1 MDRLVSTPTV
11 SPAEQNADKQG
22 LETDIAA
29 GRRATLVV
37 NARSREGQRHFD
49 RACELLSNAG
59 FTLDAA
65 HAVKDPG
72 QLDTIVCEAIAVG
85 AGLVAVGGGDG
96 TLSSISRHF
105 IGSTAV
111 LGLLPLGTANC
122 FARSLGV
129 PMDLGGAIDV
139 LATGH
144 VAKIDLGRIGEHY
157 FTNAAAIGL
166 PASIGET
173 IPHALKAVL
182 GRVGYFAWAM
192 WCLARLRP
200 FECTLTTGGGP
211 RTFHALEVRI
221 SNGPYLGGLEVAPEA
236 SVESE
241 RLVVQIVTGRSI
253 LPLVRS
259 WALSAFGRPGGD
271 AIVSVRIARAWIET
285 DPPMSV
291 SIDGE
296 VLTKTPIE
304 ISVARHVLKV
314 IVPADRTDL
323 Q

>member
-1 MDRLVSTPTV
+1 MSAATV
-11 SPAEQNADKQG
+11 SPAVRNADERA
-22 LETDIAA
+22 LTADVAA
-29 GRRATLVV
+29 RRRATLVV
-37 NARSREGQRHFD
+37 NAQSRQGQRHFD

-59 FTLDAA
+59 FILDAA

-72 QLDTIVCEAIAVG
+72 QLDTIICEAIAGG
-85 AGLVAVGGGDG
+85 ARLVAVGGGDG

-105 IGSTAV
+105 IGKPAV

-122 FARSLGV
+122 FARSLGI
-129 PMDLGGAIDV
+129 PMDLAGAVDV

-144 VAKIDLGRIGEHY
+144 VANIDLGRIGDRY

-166 PASIGET
+166 PALIGET
-173 IPHALKAVL
+173 APHALKAVL
-182 GRVGYFAWAM
+182 GRIGYFAWAM
-192 WCLARLRP
+192 WCLARFRP
-200 FECTLTTGGGP
+200 FDCTLIDGDVP
-211 RTFHALEVRI
+211 RRFHALEVRI

-241 RLVVQIVTGRSI
+241 RLVIQIVTGRHI
-253 LPLVRS
+253 FALLRS
-259 WALSAFGRPGGD
+259 WTLSALGRPGGD
-271 AIVSVRIARAWIET
+271 AIVSVRIARARIET

-304 ISVARHVLKV
+304 ISVARHVLKL
-314 IVPADRTDL
+314 IVPAERTDL